1 MVMTSMQNPVDRVLE
16 AILLALQVLQVVFL
30 WIHDW
35 IPLGRLNDVAAVR
48 SQNSLGRLV
57 IVTCSRACHGL

>member
-1 MVMTSMQNPVDRVLE
+1 MPQHPVGRVLE

-35 IPLGRLNDVAAVR
+35 VPLGRLNDVVAVR
-48 SQNSLGRLV
+48 SQDTLGA
-57 IVTCSRACHGL
+57 S